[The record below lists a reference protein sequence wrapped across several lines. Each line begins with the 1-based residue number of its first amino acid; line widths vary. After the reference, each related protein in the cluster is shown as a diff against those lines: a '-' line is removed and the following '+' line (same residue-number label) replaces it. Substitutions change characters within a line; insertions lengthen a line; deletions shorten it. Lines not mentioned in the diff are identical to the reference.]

1 MAILVPVSLGEL
13 VDKIT
18 ILQIKSERIK
28 NLDSLKNI
36 EKELSALRRVRIP
49 DVDPKLYDELK
60 DINEQIWEIEDDIRQ
75 CELDK
80 DFGRCFIG
88 MARTVHMSN
97 EKRADIKKT
106 INLKYNSEF
115 KEEKSY
121 GYK

>member
-1 MAILVPVSLGEL
+1 MAILIPVSLGEL

-36 EKELSALRRVRIP
+36 QKELDALRRVRIP
-49 DVDPKLYDELK
+49 DVDSKLFNELK
-60 DINEQIWEIEDDIRQ
+60 DINEQIWDIEDDIRQ
-75 CELDK
+75 CERDK
-80 DFGRCFIG
+80 DFGGCFVG
-88 MARTVHMSN
+88 MARQIYMHN
-97 EKRADIKKT
+97 DERAATKKK

-121 GYK
+121 SVY